1 MKAIIPVAGVGSKLR
16 PHTYTNPKVMLNV
29 AGKPIIAHIMDRL
42 IEEKIDTVI
51 FVVGYLGDK
60 IEKFVRENYA
70 SVNLKFVEQKEA
82 EGLGHAIF
90 MAQEFLDD
98 SPIFITLGDTIFDVN
113 LKEVLKSNNSSLG
126 VHSVENPE
134 RFGVA
139 LKEGDFIKNLVEKP
153 KTFLSKL
160 ALVGLYYIKSG
171 EKLKKTLKELL
182 DKKIK
187 TNGEYQLTDA
197 LQLMINN
204 GEKFTTFDVDG
215 WFDCGK
221 SETLLATNRHILHK
235 EFLKGKRNDFET
247 DNSQIIPPVS
257 IDKNVKI
264 KNSIVGP
271 YVSISSGSLVENSV
285 IRNSI
290 LNKNSVLTYS
300 VIENSIIG
308 ENASVIGT
316 FKQVN
321 VGDYSEVVLS

>member
-16 PHTYTNPKVMLNV
+16 PHTNTNPKVMLNV

-42 IEEKIDTVI
+42 IEEKIDTAI

-60 IEKFVRENYA
+60 IEKFVRANYS

-82 EGLGHAIF
+82 KGLGHAIY
-90 MAQEFLDD
+90 MAQEFMDD
-98 SPIFITLGDTIFDVN
+98 SPILITLGDTIFDVN
-113 LKEVLKSNNSSLG
+113 LKEVLKSKTSSLG

-139 LKEGDFIKNLVEKP
+139 LKEGNYIENLVEKP

-171 EKLKKTLKELL
+171 VNLKKGLKELL
-182 DKKIK
+182 DKDIK

-197 LQLMINN
+197 LQLMIKN
-204 GEKFTTFDVDG
+204 GEKFTTFEVDG

-235 EFLKGKRNDFET
+235 EFLNGKRTDFET

-257 IDKNVKI
+257 IGENVKI
-264 KNSIVGP
+264 KNSIIGP
-271 YVSISSGSLVENSV
+271 YVSISCGSTVENSV

-290 LNKNSVLTYS
+290 LNKNSILTYS
-300 VIENSIIG
+300 VIESSIIG
-308 ENASVIGT
+308 ENASVVGT

-321 VGDYSEVVLS
+321 VGDYSEVILS